1 SGPVRRSGIRT
12 ERPPTNAPSPPVIL
26 VDAMGV
32 LRDFY
37 SIATIVFV
45 GRSLVDLGPRQHG
58 SDMIEPAALGKPVI
72 VGPYTANFA
81 EAVNKFKAAD
91 AIMEVPNAEALS
103 QAVSVLLSTPA
114 EAIAMGKRAVE

>member
-37 SIATIVFV
+37 SIADIVFV

-58 SDMIEPAALGKPVI
+58 SDMIEPAALGKPII
-72 VGPYTANFA
+72 VGQHTGNFA
-81 EAVNKFKAAD
+81 EAMKKLREAD
-91 AIMEVPNAEALS
+91 AALEVENEAELEQSA
-103 QAVSVLLSTPA
+103 AVLLSTPR
-114 EAIAMGKRAVE
+114 EA